1 MKGRMKGFKRLL
13 MKAQLGDRE
22 SLQVILELYRGLV
35 IKESTVEGAFDEDLM
50 QILYDTLLACI
61 RQFHI

>member
-1 MKGRMKGFKRLL
+1 MKRRMKGFKRLL

-35 IKESTVEGAFDEDLM
+35 VKESTVEGAFDEDLM
-50 QILYDTLLACI
+50 QILYDTLLVCVQ
-61 RQFHI
+61 QFHI